1 MGDQYEFELA
11 DVSQRVIAMFI
22 DGIIMAIVTG
32 LLVGGAGE
40 VGGALSFVFGAAYN
54 WFFWT
59 RNKGQTP
66 GKMVMGIRLIKTDGS
81 AISDVEALIRYVGY
95 YVNSM
100 IFMLGWLLAL
110 IDSNS
115 QGLHDKIANTYVVK
129 K

>member
-1 MGDQYEFELA
+1 MGDTYEFELA
-11 DVSQRVIAMFI
+11 DVSQRVVALFI
-22 DGIIMAIVTG
+22 DGIIMTFVAG
-32 LLVGGAGE
+32 LLIGAIGEIGGG
-40 VGGALSFVFGAAYN
+40 LSFVFGAAYN

-81 AISDVEALIRYVGY
+81 AITDIEALIRYVGY
-95 YVNSM
+95 YVNSA

-115 QGLHDKIANTYVVK
+115 QGLHDKISNTYVVK
-129 K
+129 T